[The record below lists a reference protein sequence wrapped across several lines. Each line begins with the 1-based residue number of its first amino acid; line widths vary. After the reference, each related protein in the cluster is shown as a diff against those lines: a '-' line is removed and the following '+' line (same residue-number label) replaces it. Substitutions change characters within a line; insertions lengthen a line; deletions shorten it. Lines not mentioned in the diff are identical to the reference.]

1 MFVAVVTKH
10 QLPDD
15 GGGVEVISTEQQHIQ
30 DGSL

>member
-10 QLPDD
+10 RLPDD
-15 GGGVEVISTEQQHIQ
+15 GGVDVISTEQQHIQ